1 MKKLLHC
8 FQKKII
14 FRYAAHLFFDYFCT
28 PNAKQMEEEAK
39 EKNGTAQ
46 TEESD
51 LQQVFHIK
59 NMFQDWFLDYAS
71 YVNLDRAIPYID
83 DGLKPVQR
91 RILHSMWEMDDG
103 RYNKVANI
111 VGNTMKYHPHGDSSI
126 YDALV
131 KMGQKELLVD
141 CQGNWGNILT
151 GDNAAAPRYI
161 EARLSK
167 FAHEVAFSPK
177 VTEWKLSYDGRNR
190 EPVALPIKF
199 PLLLAQGTLGL
210 GVGFSSQIL
219 PHNFNE
225 LIDASIDYL
234 QGRDF
239 QIYPDFPTGGY
250 VDVRNYNDG
259 IRNKSKVMIR
269 AKIQQQDKRT
279 LVITEIPY
287 STTTQSLI
295 DDISKE
301 VEKKRLNITKILDKT
316 AEHAE
321 IILQLAP
328 NTSPDQTIDALY
340 AFTQC
345 QVTLVPITC
354 VVEQR
359 EIVFTDV
366 KTILRH
372 SADRTV
378 DILRREL
385 EILWGELS
393 EKWHWISLEKIFF
406 EKRIYKELEK
416 DQASFEEQIADIER
430 AFDPYRNLFK
440 REITHDDVLKLTEK
454 PVRKISKFD
463 IKEAERQ
470 LQDIEVDLDEVQ
482 NNIEHIVDYTIQWF
496 RQIKKKYGAGR
507 ERRTEIRNFESI
519 NVVTAAVANQK
530 FYVNSKEGFIGTNL
544 KKDENVEFAGECS
557 DVDEIIVFHTDGS
570 FIVTKVAEKVFVGPD
585 ILAAYVFNRNDD
597 RTIFNMVYQDG
608 ALGFSYVK
616 RFAIGGI
623 SRDKRYDLT
632 KGTKGSRILYF
643 TKNLNGE
650 AETIR
655 VTLRHKAKLKKPVF
669 DFDFSTLAIK
679 GRQSMG
685 NILTKYPVRK
695 IEMLSKGSSTLNALS
710 LWFDDSI
717 QRLNTDQ
724 RGQLLGEFK
733 ANDKLIAF
741 YKAGYCK
748 ITGFDLSLHFD
759 EGLLFVEK
767 FHPQRFVTVLYWDKE
782 QKKYF
787 LRRSHVEESE
797 RKIELLC
804 GNPKAEMLLC
814 TTEYLPQAEITYTD
828 KQHPEKTTEIMPLA
842 GLTEETKLK
851 SKGKKLTF
859 DRIYRITEVEPLPYE
874 EEEELEE
881 AEEETVAEGP
891 EERDSETVADTNADE
906 EDEAR
911 ETAED
916 MLLIDRMLRNAPEA
930 ESPGS
935 EGIQMSLFDD

>member
-1 MKKLLHC
+1 
-8 FQKKII
+8 
-14 FRYAAHLFFDYFCT
+14 
-28 PNAKQMEEEAK
+28 MEEDKTVMNSDETSS
-39 EKNGTAQ
+39 G
-46 TEESD
+46 SGD

-59 NMFQDWFLDYAS
+59 NMFQDWYLDYAS
-71 YVNLDRAIPYID
+71 YANLDRAIPYID

-126 YDALV
+126 YGALV
-131 KMGQKELLVD
+131 TLGQKELLID

-151 GDNAAAPRYI
+151 GDDAAAGRYI

-167 FAHEVAFSPK
+167 FALDVAFSPK
-177 VTEWKLSYDGRNR
+177 VTEWKLSYDGRNK
-190 EPVALPIKF
+190 EPVALPVKF

-210 GVGFSSQIL
+210 GVGFSSLIL

-225 LIDASIDYL
+225 LIDASINYL

-250 VDVRNYNDG
+250 VDVREYNDG
-259 IRNKSKVMIR
+259 IRNKTKVLIR
-269 AKIQQQDKRT
+269 AKILQQDKRN

-287 STTTQSLI
+287 TTTTQSLI
-295 DDISKE
+295 EDISKA
-301 VEKKRLNITKILDKT
+301 VEKGRLKITKILDKT
-316 AEHAE
+316 AEQAE

-345 QVTLVPITC
+345 QVTINPITC
-354 VVEQR
+354 VVVNR
-359 EIVFTDV
+359 EIQFTDV
-366 KTILRH
+366 KSILRH

-385 EILWGELS
+385 EILLGELS

-416 DQASFEEQIADIER
+416 DQASFEAQISDIER
-430 AFDPYRNLFK
+430 AFDPYRSLFR
-440 REITHDDVLKLTEK
+440 REITREDVLKLTEK

-470 LQDIEVDLDEVQ
+470 LQDIEVDIDEVR

-507 ERRTEIRNFESI
+507 ERRTEIRNFENIKAAS
-519 NVVTAAVANQK
+519 AAVANQK
-530 FYVNSKEGFIGTNL
+530 LYVNSKEGFIGTNL
-544 KKDENVEFAGECS
+544 KKDENVVLAGECS
-557 DVDEIIVFHTDGS
+557 DVDEIIVFHEDGS
-570 FIVTKVAEKVFVGPD
+570 FLVTKVAEKVFVGPD

-608 ALGFSYVK
+608 PLGFSYVK
-616 RFAIGGI
+616 RFAIGGV

-632 KGTKGSRILYF
+632 KGTKGSKVLYF
-643 TKNLNGE
+643 TMNKNGE
-650 AETIR
+650 AETVR

-669 DFDFSTLAIK
+669 DYDFSTLAIK

-695 IEMLSKGSSTLNALS
+695 IELQSRGASTLNALS
-710 LWFDDSI
+710 LWFDESI
-717 QRLNTDQ
+717 QRLNTEQ
-724 RGQLLGEFK
+724 HGRLLGEFL
-733 ANDKLIAF
+733 ASDKLISF

-767 FHPQRFVTVLYWDKE
+767 FNPRRPVSVLYYDKE

-787 LRRSHVEESE
+787 LRRSIVEESDK
-797 RKIELLC
+797 KIELLC
-804 GNPKAEMLLC
+804 GNPKAEMLFC
-814 TTEYLPQAEITYTD
+814 SIQYLPQVEITYTD
-828 KQHPEKTTEIMPLA
+828 KQHPDKTTELFNVAEMA
-842 GLTEETKLK
+842 EETKLK
-851 SKGKKLTF
+851 SKGKRLSF
-859 DRIYRITEVEPLPYE
+859 DKIYKINELEPLPYE
-874 EEEELEE
+874 EAPETLPEDTDELSDMDAEAAE
-881 AEEETVAEGP
+881 AAEEGELMERMIRTAPVSEDVAG
-891 EERDSETVADTNADE
+891 
-906 EDEAR
+906 
-911 ETAED
+911 
-916 MLLIDRMLRNAPEA
+916 
-930 ESPGS
+930 
-935 EGIQMSLFDD
+935 EGIQMNLFDD

>member
-1 MKKLLHC
+1 
-8 FQKKII
+8 
-14 FRYAAHLFFDYFCT
+14 
-28 PNAKQMEEEAK
+28 MEEDKTVMNSDETPS
-39 EKNGTAQ
+39 G
-46 TEESD
+46 SGD

-59 NMFQDWFLDYAS
+59 NMFQDWYLDYAS
-71 YVNLDRAIPYID
+71 YANLDRAIPYID

-126 YDALV
+126 YGALV
-131 KMGQKELLVD
+131 TLGQKELLVD

-151 GDNAAAPRYI
+151 GDDAAAGRYI

-167 FAHEVAFSPK
+167 FALDVAFSPK
-177 VTEWKLSYDGRNR
+177 VTEWKLSYDGRNK
-190 EPVALPIKF
+190 EPVALPVKF

-210 GVGFSSQIL
+210 GVGFSSLIL

-239 QIYPDFPTGGY
+239 QIYPDFPTGGF
-250 VDVRNYNDG
+250 VDVREYNDG
-259 IRNKSKVMIR
+259 IRNKTKVLIR
-269 AKIQQQDKRT
+269 AKILQQDKKN

-287 STTTQSLI
+287 TTTTQSLI
-295 DDISKE
+295 EDISKA
-301 VEKKRLNITKILDKT
+301 VEKGRLKITKILDKT
-316 AEHAE
+316 AEQAE

-345 QVTLVPITC
+345 QVTINPITC
-354 VVEQR
+354 VVVNR
-359 EIVFTDV
+359 EIQFTDV
-366 KTILRH
+366 KSILRH

-385 EILWGELS
+385 EILLGELS

-416 DQASFEEQIADIER
+416 DQASFEAQISDIER
-430 AFDPYRNLFK
+430 AFDPYRSLFR
-440 REITHDDVLKLTEK
+440 REITREDVLKLTEK

-470 LQDIEVDLDEVQ
+470 LQDIEVDIDEVR
-482 NNIEHIVDYTIQWF
+482 NNIEHIIDYTIQWF

-507 ERRTEIRNFESI
+507 ERRTEIRNFENIKAAS
-519 NVVTAAVANQK
+519 AAVANQK
-530 FYVNSKEGFIGTNL
+530 LYVNSKEGFIGTNL
-544 KKDENVEFAGECS
+544 KKDENVVLAGECS
-557 DVDEIIVFHTDGS
+557 DVDEIIVFHEDGS
-570 FIVTKVAEKVFVGPD
+570 FLVTKVAEKVFVGPD

-608 ALGFSYVK
+608 PLGFSYVK
-616 RFAIGGI
+616 RFAIGGV

-632 KGTKGSRILYF
+632 KGTKGSKVLYF
-643 TKNLNGE
+643 TMNKNGE
-650 AETIR
+650 AETVR

-669 DFDFSTLAIK
+669 DYDFSTLAIK

-695 IEMLSKGSSTLNALS
+695 IELQSRGASTLNALS
-710 LWFDDSI
+710 LWFDESI
-717 QRLNTDQ
+717 QRLNTEQ
-724 RGQLLGEFK
+724 HGRLLGEFV
-733 ANDKLIAF
+733 ATDKLISF

-767 FHPQRFVTVLYWDKE
+767 FNPRRPISVLYYDKE

-787 LRRSHVEESE
+787 LRRSLVEESDK
-797 RKIELLC
+797 KIELLC
-804 GNPKAEMLLC
+804 GNPKAEMLFC
-814 TTEYLPQAEITYTD
+814 SIQYLPQAEITYTD
-828 KQHPEKTTEIMPLA
+828 KQHPDKTTELFNVAEM
-842 GLTEETKLK
+842 TEETKLK
-851 SKGKKLTF
+851 SKGKRLSF
-859 DRIYRITEVEPLPYE
+859 DKIYKIKELEPLPYDE
-874 EEEELEE
+874 PETEPEDTDELSDSE
-881 AEEETVAEGP
+881 AEA
-891 EERDSETVADTNADE
+891 
-906 EDEAR
+906 
-911 ETAED
+911 AED
-916 MLLIDRMLRNAPEA
+916 AEDGELMERIIQKAPVSEDSA
-930 ESPGS
+930 G
-935 EGIQMSLFDD
+935 EGIQMNLFDD

>member
-1 MKKLLHC
+1 MAGCLRIPFLIT
-8 FQKKII
+8 F
-14 FRYAAHLFFDYFCT
+14 AAS
-28 PNAKQMEEEAK
+28 NGKQMEEENSVLNS
-39 EKNGTAQ
+39 EETPSGNG
-46 TEESD
+46 D

-59 NMFQDWFLDYAS
+59 NMFQDWYLDYAS
-71 YVNLDRAIPYID
+71 YANLDRAIPYID

-126 YDALV
+126 YGALV
-131 KMGQKELLVD
+131 TLGQKELLID

-151 GDNAAAPRYI
+151 GDDAAAGRYI

-167 FAHEVAFSPK
+167 FALDVAFSPK
-177 VTEWKLSYDGRNR
+177 VTEWKLSYDGRNK
-190 EPVALPIKF
+190 EPVALPVKF

-210 GVGFSSQIL
+210 GVGFSSLIL

-250 VDVRNYNDG
+250 VDVREYNDG
-259 IRNKSKVMIR
+259 IRNKTKVLIR
-269 AKIQQQDKRT
+269 AKILQQDKRN

-287 STTTQSLI
+287 TTTTQSLI
-295 DDISKE
+295 EDISKA
-301 VEKKRLNITKILDKT
+301 VEKGRLKITKILDKT
-316 AEHAE
+316 AEQAE

-345 QVTLVPITC
+345 QVTINPITC
-354 VVEQR
+354 VVVNR
-359 EIVFTDV
+359 EIQFTDV
-366 KTILRH
+366 KSILRH

-385 EILWGELS
+385 EILLGELS

-416 DQASFEEQIADIER
+416 DQASFEAQISDIER
-430 AFDPYRNLFK
+430 AFDPYRSLFR
-440 REITHDDVLKLTEK
+440 REITREDVLKLTEK

-470 LQDIEVDLDEVQ
+470 LQDIEVDIDEVR

-507 ERRTEIRNFESI
+507 ERRTEIRNFENIKAAS
-519 NVVTAAVANQK
+519 AAVANQK
-530 FYVNSKEGFIGTNL
+530 LYVNSKEGFIGTNL
-544 KKDENVEFAGECS
+544 KKDENVVLAGECS
-557 DVDEIIVFHTDGS
+557 DVDEIIVFHEDGS
-570 FIVTKVAEKVFVGPD
+570 FLVTKVAEKVFVGPD

-608 ALGFSYVK
+608 PLGFSYVK
-616 RFAIGGI
+616 RFAIGGV

-632 KGTKGSRILYF
+632 KGTKGSKVLYF
-643 TKNLNGE
+643 TMNKNGE
-650 AETIR
+650 AETVR

-669 DFDFSTLAIK
+669 DYDFSTLAIK

-695 IEMLSKGSSTLNALS
+695 IELQSRGASTLNALS
-710 LWFDDSI
+710 LWFDESI
-717 QRLNTDQ
+717 QRLNTEQ
-724 RGQLLGEFK
+724 HGRLLGEFL
-733 ANDKLIAF
+733 ASDKLISF

-767 FHPQRFVTVLYWDKE
+767 FNPRRPVSVLYYDKE

-787 LRRSHVEESE
+787 LRRSIVEESDK
-797 RKIELLC
+797 KIELLC
-804 GNPKAEMLLC
+804 GNPKAEMFFC
-814 TTEYLPQAEITYTD
+814 SIQYLPQVEITYTD
-828 KQHPEKTTEIMPLA
+828 KQHPDKTTELFNVAEMA
-842 GLTEETKLK
+842 EETKLK
-851 SKGKKLTF
+851 SKGKRLSF
-859 DRIYRITEVEPLPYE
+859 DKIYKINELEPLPYE
-874 EEEELEE
+874 EAPETLPEDTDELSDMDAEAAE
-881 AEEETVAEGP
+881 AAEEGELMERMIRTAPVSEDVAG
-891 EERDSETVADTNADE
+891 
-906 EDEAR
+906 
-911 ETAED
+911 
-916 MLLIDRMLRNAPEA
+916 
-930 ESPGS
+930 
-935 EGIQMSLFDD
+935 EGIQMNLFDD

>member
-1 MKKLLHC
+1 
-8 FQKKII
+8 
-14 FRYAAHLFFDYFCT
+14 
-28 PNAKQMEEEAK
+28 MEEDKTVVNSDETPS
-39 EKNGTAQ
+39 G
-46 TEESD
+46 SGD

-59 NMFQDWFLDYAS
+59 NMFQDWYLDYAS
-71 YVNLDRAIPYID
+71 YANLDRAIPYID

-126 YDALV
+126 YGALV
-131 KMGQKELLVD
+131 TLGQKELLID

-151 GDNAAAPRYI
+151 GDDAAAGRYI

-167 FAHEVAFSPK
+167 FALDVAFSPK
-177 VTEWKLSYDGRNR
+177 VTEWKLSYDGRNK
-190 EPVALPIKF
+190 EPVALPVKF

-210 GVGFSSQIL
+210 GVGFSSLIL

-250 VDVRNYNDG
+250 VDVREYNDG
-259 IRNKSKVMIR
+259 IRNKTKVLIR
-269 AKIQQQDKRT
+269 AKILQQDKKN

-287 STTTQSLI
+287 TTTTQSLI
-295 DDISKE
+295 EDISKA
-301 VEKKRLNITKILDKT
+301 VEKGRLKITKILDKT
-316 AEHAE
+316 AEQAE

-345 QVTLVPITC
+345 QVTINPITC
-354 VVEQR
+354 VVVNR
-359 EIVFTDV
+359 EIQFTDV
-366 KTILRH
+366 KSILRH

-385 EILWGELS
+385 EILLGELS

-416 DQASFEEQIADIER
+416 DQASFEAQISDIER
-430 AFDPYRNLFK
+430 AFDPYRSLFR
-440 REITHDDVLKLTEK
+440 REITREDVLKLTEK

-470 LQDIEVDLDEVQ
+470 LQDIEVDIDEVR
-482 NNIEHIVDYTIQWF
+482 NNIEHIIDYTIQWF

-507 ERRTEIRNFESI
+507 ERRTEIRNFENIKAAS
-519 NVVTAAVANQK
+519 AAVANQK
-530 FYVNSKEGFIGTNL
+530 LYVNSKEGFIGTNL
-544 KKDENVEFAGECS
+544 KKDENVVLAGECS
-557 DVDEIIVFHTDGS
+557 DVDEIIVFHEDGS
-570 FIVTKVAEKVFVGPD
+570 FLVTKVAEKVFVGPD

-608 ALGFSYVK
+608 PLGFSYVK
-616 RFAIGGI
+616 RFAIGGV

-632 KGTKGSRILYF
+632 KGTKGSKVLYF
-643 TKNLNGE
+643 TMNKNGE
-650 AETIR
+650 AETVR

-669 DFDFSTLAIK
+669 DYDFSTLAIK

-695 IEMLSKGSSTLNALS
+695 IELQSRGASTLNALS
-710 LWFDDSI
+710 LWFDESI
-717 QRLNTDQ
+717 QRLNTEQ
-724 RGQLLGEFK
+724 HGRLLGEFV
-733 ANDKLIAF
+733 ATDKLISF

-767 FHPQRFVTVLYWDKE
+767 FNPRRPISVLYYDKE

-787 LRRSHVEESE
+787 LRRSLVEESDK
-797 RKIELLC
+797 KIELLC
-804 GNPKAEMLLC
+804 GNPKAEMLFC
-814 TTEYLPQAEITYTD
+814 SIQYLPQAEITYTD
-828 KQHPEKTTEIMPLA
+828 KQHPDKTTELFNIAEM
-842 GLTEETKLK
+842 TEETKLK
-851 SKGKKLTF
+851 SKGKRLSF
-859 DRIYRITEVEPLPYE
+859 DKIYKIKELEPLPYDE
-874 EEEELEE
+874 PETEPEDTDELSDME
-881 AEEETVAEGP
+881 AEAAE
-891 EERDSETVADTNADE
+891 A
-906 EDEAR
+906 
-911 ETAED
+911 AED
-916 MLLIDRMLRNAPEA
+916 GELMERIIQKAPVSEDSA
-930 ESPGS
+930 G
-935 EGIQMSLFDD
+935 EGIQMNLFDD